1 MEQVIWQSVA
11 SVVDAKTLL
20 ILAGLYFIYCKINTV
35 ECGLRAGLLAHITR
49 IHSNSVTH
57 GDGTISK
64 ATLAIAEECNAQYVA
79 LGGDGLAKRCMDEI
93 RQLKVK

>member
-1 MEQVIWQSVA
+1 MEQIIWQA
-11 SVVDAKTLL
+11 IANAVDFKTLL
-20 ILAGLYFIYCKINTV
+20 ILAGLYFIYRKINVV
-35 ECGLRAGLLAHITR
+35 ENGLRAGLLAHITR

-64 ATLAIAEECNAQYVA
+64 ATLAIAEECNDQYVA